1 MSRFSMRIV
10 RGCRALGYGVTS
22 VATRDGGIAEPVR
35 QHVRL
40 TPRTLLA
47 LRDGEVR
54 AVGGSPSGGA
64 GCRYREAVYV
74 GAARVVFGD
83 DEDMSSLLWDLAS
96 LRDGDVDSVTVTCEV
111 ES

>member
-1 MSRFSMRIV
+1 VSRFQMRIV

-22 VATRDGGIAEPVR
+22 HATRDGGIAEPVR

-47 LRDGEVR
+47 LRDSEVR
-54 AVGGSPSGGA
+54 AVGGSPSGGG

-74 GAARVVFGD
+74 GASRVAFSDG
-83 DEDMSSLLWDLAS
+83 EDMSSLLWDLAS
-96 LRDGDVDSVTVTCEV
+96 LRDGDVDSVTVTCEG
-111 ES
+111 EA

>member
-1 MSRFSMRIV
+1 MRIV

-22 VATRDGGIAEPVR
+22 HATRDNGIAEPVR

-54 AVGGSPSGGA
+54 AVGASPSGGG

-83 DEDMSSLLWDLAS
+83 GEDMSSLLWDLAS
-96 LRDGDVDSVTVTCEV
+96 LRDGDVDSITVTCE
-111 ES
+111 EAS

>member
-1 MSRFSMRIV
+1 MRIV
-10 RGCRALGYGVTS
+10 SGCRALGYGVTS

-74 GAARVVFGD
+74 GASRVLFGD
-83 DEDMSSLLWDLAS
+83 DEDMSSLLWELAS
-96 LRDGDVDSVTVTCEV
+96 LRDGDVDSITVMCEA

>member
-1 MSRFSMRIV
+1 MRIV

-22 VATRDGGIAEPVR
+22 VATRDGGISEPVR

-40 TPRTLLA
+40 TPRTLLE

-54 AVGGSPSGGA
+54 AAGGSPVGGN

-83 DEDMSSLLWDLAS
+83 DEDMSSLLWELAS
-96 LRDGDVDSVTVTCEV
+96 LRDGDVDSITVTCQG

>member
-1 MSRFSMRIV
+1 MNRFQMRIV

-22 VATRDGGIAEPVR
+22 HVTRDGGIVEPVR

-47 LRDGEVR
+47 LRDSEVR
-54 AVGGSPSGGA
+54 AVGGNPSGGG

-74 GAARVVFGD
+74 GASRVVFGD
-83 DEDMSSLLWDLAS
+83 GEDMSSLLWDLAS
-96 LRDGDVDSVTVTCEV
+96 LRDGDVDFITVTCEGAA
-111 ES
+111 

>member
-1 MSRFSMRIV
+1 MSRFSMQIV

-54 AVGGSPSGGA
+54 AAGGSPSGGA

-111 ES
+111 AS